1 MSSRT
6 TVATKC
12 GDPRHTAGAVVL
24 IVDDNECIRRLFA
37 EILQSEGYQTVEART
52 GVEAIE
58 KTILV
63 NPNLVLI
70 DLSLPDM
77 TGTDVARA
85 INESSS
91 GRIPMIGCSAYWS
104 SRYKATALQSGMVDY
119 LIKPVSVDIFK
130 ATVAKYLIQGIIQ
143 VL

>member
-77 TGTDVARA
+77 VGTDVARA
-85 INESSS
+85 INEGSS
-91 GRIPMIGCSAYWS
+91 GRIPVIGCSAYWS

-119 LIKPVSVDIFK
+119 LIKPVSVNVFK
-130 ATVAKYLIQGIIQ
+130 ATVAKYLIQE
-143 VL
+143 

>member
-1 MSSRT
+1 MSSRP

-12 GDPRHTAGAVVL
+12 GDARHTTRALVL

-77 TGTDVARA
+77 VGTDVARA
-85 INESSS
+85 INEGSS
-91 GRIPMIGCSAYWS
+91 GRIPVIGCSAYWS

-119 LIKPVSVDIFK
+119 LIKPVSVNVFK
-130 ATVAKYLIQGIIQ
+130 ATVAKYLIQE
-143 VL
+143 

>member
-24 IVDDNECIRRLFA
+24 IVNDNECIRRLFA

-77 TGTDVARA
+77 VGTDVARA
-85 INESSS
+85 INEGSS
-91 GRIPMIGCSAYWS
+91 GRIPVIGCSAYWS

-119 LIKPVSVDIFK
+119 LIKPVSVDVFK
-130 ATVAKYLIQGIIQ
+130 ATVAKYLIQE
-143 VL
+143 

>member
-1 MSSRT
+1 MSSRP

-12 GDPRHTAGAVVL
+12 GDARHTTGALVL

-77 TGTDVARA
+77 VGTDVARA
-85 INESSS
+85 INEGSS
-91 GRIPMIGCSAYWS
+91 GRIPVIGCSAYWS

-119 LIKPVSVDIFK
+119 LIKPVSVNVFK
-130 ATVAKYLIQGIIQ
+130 ATVAKYLIQE
-143 VL
+143 